1 MGISME
7 PFSSTCRMPYFQV
20 RRVRPVHHELV
31 RGDTC
36 CADISLLSR
45 ALWNE
50 NCISPLQ
57 INTSLSADPIWL
69 CPEFTAQ
76 TSVSWEAAIYL
87 REDRCA
93 STAYS
98 IILSLDAS
106 KGLMQKRCRTQT
118 LLQASVLLQTHG
130 HFPHMLITMKFQDE
144 HVQLRLSGSK
154 RTLV

>member
-7 PFSSTCRMPYFQV
+7 PFSSTCSMPYFQV

-57 INTSLSADPIWL
+57 INTSRCWSYLTVPRIHCANICLLGSCHLPKRRSVCIHCLLNYPKSGRFQGAYAEAMQNPDPSSGFCAFTNPWALSPHVNNHEISRW
-69 CPEFTAQ
+69 TR
-76 TSVSWEAAIYL
+76 SVK
-87 REDRCA
+87 
-93 STAYS
+93 T
-98 IILSLDAS
+98 
-106 KGLMQKRCRTQT
+106 
-118 LLQASVLLQTHG
+118 V
-130 HFPHMLITMKFQDE
+130 
-144 HVQLRLSGSK
+144 RL
-154 RTLV
+154 